1 MLLPH
6 GKVCRVSIERTSQA
20 YGQRADE
27 YVEVVGTMEA
37 TSPIDRDLVGAWAR
51 EHSAGQILD
60 VGCGPGQWTNWLHE
74 QGFTVTG
81 VDPAPEFL
89 ECARRDYPK
98 ATYRAGHAQ
107 SLGATGLSG
116 ILAWFSL
123 IHTPPHE
130 VPAILAEFA
139 RCVEPGG
146 GLLLGFF
153 EGPELVPF
161 DHKITTAYYWPIDEL
176 GRAVEEAGFTVT
188 ARHARDE
195 PPHRRQGAI
204 RAVRCS

>member
-1 MLLPH
+1 MT
-6 GKVCRVSIERTSQA
+6 IERTSQA

-27 YVEVVGTMEA
+27 YIDAVGTMEA
-37 TSPIDRDLVGAWAR
+37 TAALDRDLVGAWAR
-51 EHSAGQILD
+51 RHCGGQLLD

-74 QGFTVTG
+74 QGITVTG
-81 VDPAPEFL
+81 VDPTPEFL
-89 ECARRDYPK
+89 ERARARYPE
-98 ATYRAGHAQ
+98 TRYVEGRAEALDVVDG
-107 SLGATGLSG
+107 GLAG

-161 DHKITTAYYWPIDEL
+161 DHKITTAYHWPIDEL
-176 GRAVEEAGFTVT
+176 ARAVAEAGFTVT
-188 ARHARDE
+188 ASEARVE
-195 PPHRRQGAI
+195 PGHRRQGAI
-204 RAVRCS
+204 TAIRTT